1 MAKCYHTFDQL
12 KGLTF
17 KLTLVV
23 GSVSLAYQKYN
34 NKTNLQTKS
43 LGKKLPSRSPTASP
57 FHLMLIFEFN
67 IQRQRAGFYVS
78 LDA

>member
-1 MAKCYHTFDQL
+1 MAERCNTFDQL

-17 KLTLVV
+17 KLTLVA

-43 LGKKLPSRSPTASP
+43 FGKKPPSRSPAASP
-57 FHLMLIFEFN
+57 FT
-67 IQRQRAGFYVS
+67 
-78 LDA
+78 